1 VGRALR
7 SGARVIL
14 VNRGET
20 PYDETATLRVWA
32 GIAEVIPPAVERL
45 RRSLGEQPKGS

>member
-1 VGRALR
+1 MR

-32 GIAEVIPPAVERL
+32 WAGIAEVIPPAVERL